1 VKRSHLLCAA
11 AIFAVSA
18 SAQEAGQKTFAS
30 AADASN
36 ALVHAVQTND
46 EQALE
51 AIIGK
56 GVVSADKEAA
66 RLERHQF
73 AEKYNQMHR
82 LIQEQSGVMVL
93 YVGAENWPF
102 PVPLVSNNGKWF
114 FDSEAGKEEI
124 QYRRVGENEITAMEV
139 CDRFEAAKKQGVR
152 KASTGGDP
160 ITQTA
165 ETLAA
170 GSPASEATYSGY
182 VFRVVEG
189 GGNVALVAYP
199 EQYRVSG
206 VTTFILSRDGKLY
219 EKDLGNSTEQA
230 AVQLKALP
238 ASGWQAVHSE
248 QNR

>member
-1 VKRSHLLCAA
+1 MMQRYILCAA

-18 SAQEAGQKTFAS
+18 SAQETGQKTFAS

-36 ALVHAVQTND
+36 ALVYAVQTNN

-51 AIIGK
+51 SILGK
-56 GVVSADKEAA
+56 GVISPDKEAA

-82 LIQEQSGVMVL
+82 LIQEQDGVMVL

-114 FDSEAGKEEI
+114 FDSEAGQEEI

-152 KASTGGDP
+152 KVSTGGDP

-170 GSPASEATYSGY
+170 GSPGSQQTYGGY
-182 VFRVVEG
+182 IFRVG
-189 GGNVALVAYP
+189 AGGNVALVAYP

-206 VTTFILSRDGKLY
+206 ITTFILTNDGKVY
-219 EKDLGNSTEQA
+219 QKDLGNGTEQA
-230 AVQLKALP
+230 AEQLKALP
-238 ASGWQAVHSE
+238 ASGWQAVH
-248 QNR
+248 

>member
-1 VKRSHLLCAA
+1 MKRSYVLCAA
-11 AIFAVSA
+11 VIFVVSA

-30 AADASN
+30 AGAASN
-36 ALVHAVQTND
+36 ALVRAVQTND

-51 AIIGK
+51 AILGK
-56 GVVSADKEAA
+56 GVISADKEAA

-82 LIQEQSGVMVL
+82 LIQEQNGVMVL

-152 KASTGGDP
+152 KVSTGGDP
-160 ITQTA
+160 LTQTA
-165 ETLAA
+165 EMLAA
-170 GSPASEATYSGY
+170 GSPGSQQTYSGY
-182 VFRVVEG
+182 VFRVAEG
-189 GGNVALVAYP
+189 GGNVALVGYP

-206 VTTFILSRDGKLY
+206 VTTFILARDGKVY
-219 EKDLGNSTEQA
+219 QKDLGNGTQQA
-230 AVQLKALP
+230 AEQIKALP
-238 ASGWQAVHSE
+238 ASGWQAVH
-248 QNR
+248 

>member
-1 VKRSHLLCAA
+1 MKRSHVLCAA
-11 AIFAVSA
+11 AIFAVAA

-30 AADASN
+30 AADACH
-36 ALVHAVQTND
+36 ALVNAVQTNN

-51 AIIGK
+51 AILGK
-56 GVVSADKEAA
+56 GVISPDKEAA

-82 LIQEQSGVMVL
+82 LIHEQDGFMVL

-139 CDRFEAAKKQGVR
+139 CDRFEAAKRQGVR
-152 KASTGGDP
+152 KVSTSADP

-165 ETLAA
+165 DALAA
-170 GSPASEATYSGY
+170 GSPGSQETYSGY
-182 VFRVVEG
+182 IFRVVEG

-206 VTTFILSRDGKLY
+206 VTTFLLTNDGKVY
-219 EKDLGNSTEQA
+219 QKDLGNGTQQA
-230 AVQLKALP
+230 AEQLKTLP
-238 ASGWQAVHSE
+238 ASGWQAVH
-248 QNR
+248 

>member
-1 VKRSHLLCAA
+1 MKGRHVLCAA
-11 AIFAVSA
+11 AIFAISA
-18 SAQEAGQKTFAS
+18 SAQETGQKTFTS

-36 ALVHAVQTND
+36 ALVHAVQTNN

-51 AIIGK
+51 AILGK
-56 GVVSADKEAA
+56 GVISADKEAA

-82 LIQEQSGVMVL
+82 LIQEQDGVMVL

-152 KASTGGDP
+152 KVSTGGDP
-160 ITQTA
+160 LTQTA
-165 ETLAA
+165 ETLAV
-170 GSPASEATYSGY
+170 GSPGSQQTYSGY
-182 VFRVVEG
+182 VFRVVG
-189 GGNVALVAYP
+189 TGGNVALVASP

-206 VTTFILSRDGKLY
+206 ITTFMLTNDGKVY
-219 EKDLGNSTEQA
+219 QKDLGNGTEQA
-230 AVQLKALP
+230 AEQLKTLP
-238 ASGWQAVHSE
+238 PSGWQAVH
-248 QNR
+248 

>member
-1 VKRSHLLCAA
+1 MKGSHVLCAA

-18 SAQEAGQKTFAS
+18 CAQEAGQKTFAS

-36 ALVHAVQTND
+36 ALVHAVQTNN

-51 AIIGK
+51 AILGK
-56 GVVSADKEAA
+56 GVISPDKEAA

-82 LIQEQSGVMVL
+82 LIREKDGVMVL

-102 PVPLVSNNGKWF
+102 PLPLVSNNGKWF

-124 QYRRVGENEITAMEV
+124 QFRRVGENEITAMEV
-139 CDRFEAAKKQGVR
+139 CDRFAAAKKQGVR
-152 KASTGGDP
+152 KVSTGSDP

-165 ETLAA
+165 EMLAA
-170 GSPASEATYSGY
+170 GSPGSQQTYSGY
-182 VFRVVEG
+182 VFRVVQG

-206 VTTFILSRDGKLY
+206 VTTFILTNDGKVY
-219 EKDLGNSTEQA
+219 EKDLGNGTQQA
-230 AVQLKALP
+230 AEQLKALP
-238 ASGWQAVHSE
+238 ASGWRAVHSE

>member
-1 VKRSHLLCAA
+1 MKRSYILCAA

-18 SAQEAGQKTFAS
+18 SAQETGQRTFAS

-36 ALVHAVQTND
+36 ALVRAVQTNN

-51 AIIGK
+51 SILGK
-56 GVVSADKEAA
+56 GVVSTDKEAA

-82 LIQEQSGVMVL
+82 LIQEQDGVMVL

-152 KASTGGDP
+152 KVSTGGDP
-160 ITQTA
+160 LTQTA
-165 ETLAA
+165 EALAA
-170 GSPASEATYSGY
+170 GSPGSQQTYSGY
-182 VFRVVEG
+182 LFRVVEG
-189 GGNVALVAYP
+189 GGNVVLVAYP
-199 EQYRVSG
+199 DQYRVSG
-206 VTTFILSRDGKLY
+206 VTTFILTNDGKVY
-219 EKDLGNSTEQA
+219 QKDLGNGTEQA
-230 AVQLKALP
+230 AEQLKSLP
-238 ASGWQAVHSE
+238 ASGWQAVH
-248 QNR
+248 